1 MLGLGL
7 RGTVVIPPACSGY
20 PRVYESFY
28 GLKEKPFSI
37 QPDPDFLYMGKRH
50 ALAYTM
56 LEYAIHNRAGFTV
69 ICGDIGCGKTTLIRR
84 LLNELGSG
92 VSVGLVTNTHPDLAD
107 LTEWIMLAFG
117 QPYDGLSPVAR
128 YDAFQRFLISEYGK
142 GRRVV
147 LIVDEAQNLSAPAME
162 SLRMLS
168 NINADKDQLLQV
180 ILVGQPQLRDLLK
193 RPELQQFAQ
202 RVAADFFIPP
212 LNTVEVGDYIDHRLK
227 VAGRERQLFTP
238 LATSKIARAAR
249 GIPRSINIL
258 CDMALVYGYAAE
270 ARLIDVHIIDDVIRD
285 RSQYGV
291 LGDINFQNSQTGDS
305 HFGDS
310 QFKDNVPSQKA

>member
-1 MLGLGL
+1 
-7 RGTVVIPPACSGY
+7 
-20 PRVYESFY
+20 VYESFY
-28 GLKEKPFSI
+28 GLREKPFSI

-50 ALAYTM
+50 SLAYTM

-69 ICGDIGCGKTTLIRR
+69 ICGEIGCGKTTLIRR
-84 LLNELGSG
+84 LLN
-92 VSVGLVTNTHPDLAD
+92 TNTHPDLAD

-117 QPYDGLSPVAR
+117 QPYEGLSPIAR
-128 YDAFQRFLISEYGK
+128 YDAFQRFLISEYSQN
-142 GRRVV
+142 RRVV
-147 LIVDEAQNLSAPAME
+147 LIVDEAQNVNPAAME

-180 ILVGQPQLRDLLK
+180 VLVGQPQLRTLLQ

-202 RVAADFFIPP
+202 RVAADFYISP
-212 LNTVEVGDYIDHRLK
+212 LNSVEVGDYIDHRLK

-238 LATSKIARAAR
+238 LATSKIARAAH

-258 CDMALVYGYAAE
+258 CDTALVYGFAAE
-270 ARLIDVHIIDDVIRD
+270 ARLIDVHLIDEVLQD

-291 LGDINFQNSQTGDS
+291 LGDTNFRNSQSDAAPLGE
-305 HFGDS
+305 
-310 QFKDNVPSQKA
+310 KPP

>member
-1 MLGLGL
+1 M
-7 RGTVVIPPACSGY
+7 
-20 PRVYESFY
+20 YEAFY

-50 ALAYTM
+50 ALAYSM
-56 LEYAIHNRAGFTV
+56 LEYALHNRAGFTV

-84 LLNELGSG
+84 LLNELGEG

-238 LATSKIARAAR
+238 LATAKIARAAK
-249 GIPRSINIL
+249 GVPRSINIL

-270 ARLIDVHIIDDVIRD
+270 ARLIDVHVIDDVIRD

-305 HFGDS
+305 QFGDS
-310 QFKDNVPSQKA
+310 QFKDSLPPPKA

>member
-1 MLGLGL
+1 M
-7 RGTVVIPPACSGY
+7 
-20 PRVYESFY
+20 YESFY

-37 QPDPDFLYMGKRH
+37 QPDPDFLYMSKRH
-50 ALAYTM
+50 ALAYSV

-69 ICGDIGCGKTTLIRR
+69 ICGEIGCGKTTLIRR
-84 LLNELGSG
+84 LLNNLGES
-92 VSVGLVTNTHPDLAD
+92 VRVGLVTNTHPDLAD
-107 LTEWIMLAFG
+107 LTEWIMLAFD

-128 YDAFQRFLISEYGK
+128 YDAFQRFLISEYSQR
-142 GRRVV
+142 RRVV
-147 LIVDEAQNLSAPAME
+147 LIVDEAQNLSPAAME

-180 ILVGQPQLRDLLK
+180 VLVGQPQLRQLLR

-202 RVAADFFIPP
+202 RVATDFFIPP
-212 LNTVEVGDYIDHRLK
+212 LNSVEVGDYITHRLK

-238 LATSKIARAAR
+238 LATAKIAKAAH

-258 CDMALVYGYAAE
+258 CDTTLVYGFAAG
-270 ARLIDVHIIDDVIRD
+270 ARLIDVHLVDEVLSD

-291 LGDINFQNSQTGDS
+291 LGDINFSTHEPGEGS
-305 HFGDS
+305 
-310 QFKDNVPSQKA
+310 PSSPPDPPKA